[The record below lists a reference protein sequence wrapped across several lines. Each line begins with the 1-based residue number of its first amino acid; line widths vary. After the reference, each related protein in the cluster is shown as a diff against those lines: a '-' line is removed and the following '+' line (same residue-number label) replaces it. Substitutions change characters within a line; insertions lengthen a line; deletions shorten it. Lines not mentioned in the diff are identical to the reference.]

1 LLKLNGYRLRYHREA
16 AGYVPDPRFRLGWM
30 VVSLRIRLRVLRR
43 KQQIWW
49 WKGHPPSGYTGKA
62 AAPSIGAQV
71 ALTLFNHSPV
81 TPKGRRLLIALVC
94 HRHTL
99 LRLARHWEV
108 PGLLHLPVC
117 VPLCKA
123 ALDQNQFSSRRPS
136 SKGAERPAFY
146 IITGGGLLVSGSG
159 SSRPVYAYGGCSP
172 GSDMGT
178 FTGTIASQLQAPARE
193 VVGPTLSVQAAST
206 ILLRGAPESRE
217 TLGGCCIGPPYGWA
231 IGHAESG
238 GCRPLA
244 HSPGGTSWVAGGW
257 VSAGLVGVAACDT
270 HVYNGWSCDGGVF
283 SDHLPSI
290 GKICIALELVI
301 GGVQSSAS
309 AYVSSAVP
317 PAKG

>member
-159 SSRPVYAYGGCSP
+159 SSRPVYAYGG
-172 GSDMGT
+172 
-178 FTGTIASQLQAPARE
+178 
-193 VVGPTLSVQAAST
+193 
-206 ILLRGAPESRE
+206 
-217 TLGGCCIGPPYGWA
+217 WA